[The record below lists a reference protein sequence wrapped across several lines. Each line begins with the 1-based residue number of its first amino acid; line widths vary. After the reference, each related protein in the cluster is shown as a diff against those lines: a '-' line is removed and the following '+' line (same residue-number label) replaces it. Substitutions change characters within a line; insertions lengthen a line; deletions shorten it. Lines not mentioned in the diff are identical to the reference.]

1 MKLWT
6 QCLHATSRVTMC
18 TSGARVWSVMFVY
31 IDVRDYACTSI
42 AAISNTRRQEQSSP
56 SPPAR
61 QSHRRSTVRC
71 QVITQEGKMH
81 GKIDSAVSASAPAV
95 CLPGRVHY
103 SPRGELRNLP
113 LLLWYDRL
121 TQSSLYIRV
130 KQALTGD
137 TYFCVWIIIVTV
149 QSRVVLILSVH

>member
-1 MKLWT
+1 MH
-6 QCLHATSRVTMC
+6 QYS
-18 TSGARVWSVMFVY
+18 
-31 IDVRDYACTSI
+31 
-42 AAISNTRRQEQSSP
+42 SNTRRKEQSSP

-61 QSHRRSTVRC
+61 QSHRRSTVGC

-81 GKIDSAVSASAPAV
+81 GKIDSAVRASAPAA

-103 SPRGELRNLP
+103 SHRGELRNLP
-113 LLLWYDRL
+113 LLLRYDRL
-121 TQSSLYIRV
+121 TQSSLFIRV

-137 TYFCVWIIIVTV
+137 TYFCVWIIVTV